1 MAGKKILSIGAESV
15 IYLDGDTIVKDRVRK
30 SYRIK
35 QIDESLRRRRT
46 RLEFNLMRR
55 AFENRIDVPMPV
67 RISKDEHKI
76 YMEYIGDVGFKD
88 NFSLKYID
96 KLGEEIAKMH
106 RLGIIHGDLTTAN
119 MMIKDGKIYIIDF
132 GLGYS
137 SDKDEDKATD
147 IFLLKNALETRHPK
161 ESRAAF
167 QRFLTAYKE
176 AYGKQFK
183 GIETHLRDI
192 ESRRRYHENS

>member
-167 QRFLTAYKE
+167 RRFLTAYKE